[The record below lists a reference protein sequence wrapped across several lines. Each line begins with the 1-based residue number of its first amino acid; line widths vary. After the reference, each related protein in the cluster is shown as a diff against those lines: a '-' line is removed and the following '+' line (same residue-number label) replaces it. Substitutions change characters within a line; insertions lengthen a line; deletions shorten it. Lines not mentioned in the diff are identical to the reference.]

1 MSVVLDIKV
10 KKANKVYHEGETISG
25 VVLVKS
31 PSDFKH
37 DGIVLTIEGC
47 VNLTLSSKTV
57 GVFEALYNSAK
68 PIQLLQIELE
78 LAAAGKMPSGTTQI
92 PFEAPLKAKPNRTLF
107 ETYHGVFVNVQYNLK
122 CELKRSQYFNILSKD
137 LQKINE
143 FIIETKAISIET
155 VKQVPVNFSITP
167 ESLTNARD
175 KYNIPR
181 FRISGHLD
189 STECSVVRP
198 FTGQI
203 VIEQTELPIKSVEL
217 QLVRV
222 ETCGCAEGYSRD
234 ATEIQNIQIG
244 EGNVFTGIS
253 IPIYMVFPRLFTCPT
268 LITSNFKIEFE
279 INLVI
284 IFQDDHLI
292 TENFPITLLRCWH
305 KFVYT

>member
-1 MSVVLDIKV
+1 MSVSLDIKV
-10 KKANKVYHEGETISG
+10 KKANKVYRDGETISG
-25 VVLVKS
+25 VVVVKS

-37 DGIVLTIEGC
+37 DGIVLTVEGS
-47 VNLTLSSKTV
+47 VGLTLSSKTV

-68 PIQLLQIELE
+68 PIQVLFIELE
-78 LAAAGKMPSGTTQI
+78 LAAPGKMPSGTTQI
-92 PFEAPLKAKPNRTLF
+92 PFEAPLRPKPNRSLY
-107 ETYHGVFVNVQYNLK
+107 ETYHGVFINVQYNLR
-122 CELKRSQYFNILSKD
+122 CELKRSHFNILSKD

-143 FIIETKAISIET
+143 FIIENKAIPIET
-155 VKQVPVNFSITP
+155 VSQVPVKFSITP

-198 FTGQI
+198 FTGEI

-244 EGNVFTGIS
+244 EGNVFTGIP

-279 INLVI
+279 VNLVI

-292 TENFPITLLRCWH
+292 TENFPITLLRC
-305 KFVYT
+305 